1 MRLSR
6 SCRILAPLG
15 SEQVVLSLVL
25 INTVLM
31 PLVLMATRDAVLI
44 NIRSASMLL
53 T

>member
-1 MRLSR
+1 MRLAG
-6 SCRILAPLG
+6 SCRILASLG
-15 SEQVVLSLVL
+15 SEEVVLSLVL

-31 PLVLMATRDAVLI
+31 PLVLMATRDAILI